1 MATYTTIENIA
12 LWTALVL
19 FYAVAITFIVRYF
32 RLKKISYCDPSSE
45 AEIRQ
50 HDDLSSNVKTKGA
63 DRGGDEYKSAQQVSS
78 PSPTPVTL
86 TAPDWTRKK
95 VSPSGSG
102 SAVVFNDVTKSFRLD
117 ERTTITPVRKV
128 RLEIAKGEFVVILGR
143 SGTGKTTLLNLAAGL
158 VRPSAG
164 TVYLDGED
172 LSGMNQEQLSDMRS
186 RKLGFIFQ
194 FPSLIPA
201 LTIKDNISLPAMFGG
216 DDSDGASERAAD
228 LLKMLGLSEKTDVFP
243 RQLSAGETKRIV
255 VARSLINQP
264 QLILADEPTSDLD
277 SKTEQ
282 EVLHLLREIN
292 KTGVTFL
299 IVTHSMQLV
308 PFATRAFE
316 MDHGELTEIDTR
328 KYSSAPAELA

>member
-1 MATYTTIENIA
+1 MATYTTFENIA
-12 LWTALVL
+12 LWTGLIL
-19 FYAVAITFIVRYF
+19 FWVVAVIFILRYL
-32 RLKKISYCDPSSE
+32 RLKNEANRSNLPAEGTRQQDSVPLNMKNDAAAAPMGRNTVEDPKDP
-45 AEIRQ
+45 Q
-50 HDDLSSNVKTKGA
+50 L
-63 DRGGDEYKSAQQVSS
+63 
-78 PSPTPVTL
+78 TL
-86 TAPDWTRKK
+86 TSLQGPMWTRN
-95 VSPSGSG
+95 STRSAGTG
-102 SAVVFNDVTKSFRLD
+102 NAVVFDDVTKSFRLD
-117 ERTTITPVRKV
+117 ERTTITPIRKV
-128 RLEIAKGEFVVILGR
+128 KLEIARGEFVVILGR

-158 VRPSAG
+158 VKPSSGA
-164 TVYLDGED
+164 VYLDGED

-216 DDSDGASERAAD
+216 DDGDGASERASD
-228 LLKMLGLSEKTDVFP
+228 LLKMLGLSQKTDVFP

-277 SKTEQ
+277 AKTEQ

-292 KTGVTFL
+292 ATGVTFL

-316 MDHGELTEIDTR
+316 MDHGELTEINTR
-328 KYSSAPAELA
+328 NYSGTATELA

>member
-1 MATYTTIENIA
+1 MASYTTFENIA
-12 LWTALVL
+12 LWTGLVL
-19 FYAVAITFIVRYF
+19 FWIVAVIFILRYV
-32 RLKKISYCDPSSE
+32 RLKNAVNRHISPAEESMQKDNMSINTKMDAIAEPANGNAIEKTDNPQPTQKNLE
-45 AEIRQ
+45 APNWT
-50 HDDLSSNVKTKGA
+50 LKKA
-63 DRGGDEYKSAQQVSS
+63 SS
-78 PSPTPVTL
+78 PG
-86 TAPDWTRKK
+86 A
-95 VSPSGSG
+95 
-102 SAVVFNDVTKSFRLD
+102 ANAIVFDDVTKSFRLD
-117 ERTTITPVRKV
+117 ERTTITPVCKV
-128 RLEIAKGEFVVILGR
+128 KLEIARGEFVVILGR

-158 VRPSAG
+158 VKPSSGA
-164 TVYLDGED
+164 VYLDGEN
-172 LSGMNQEQLSDMRS
+172 LSEMNQEQLSEMRS

-201 LTIKDNISLPAMFGG
+201 LTIKDNISLPGMFGG
-216 DDSDGASERAAD
+216 DDGDGASERAGD

-282 EVLHLLREIN
+282 EVLHLLRDIN
-292 KTGVTFL
+292 ATGVTFL

-316 MDHGELTEIDTR
+316 MDHGELTEIDIN
-328 KYSSAPAELA
+328 KYSGAAAELA

>member
-1 MATYTTIENIA
+1 MANYTAIENIA
-12 LWTALVL
+12 LWTSIVL
-19 FYAVAITFIVRYF
+19 FYVIAVIFIVRYA
-32 RLKKISYCDPSSE
+32 RLKSSVRHQAPKLE
-45 AEIRQ
+45 DSGSQ
-50 HDDLSSNVKTKGA
+50 DTVSTSVKTDYTVTGTGNNA
-63 DRGGDEYKSAQQVSS
+63 TGQE
-78 PSPTPVTL
+78 PSTPRSVPINL
-86 TAPDWTRKK
+86 TSPDWARKK
-95 VSPSGSG
+95 VSSKEGG
-102 SAVVFNDVTKSFRLD
+102 NTVVFDDVTKHFRLD

-128 RLEIAKGEFVVILGR
+128 NLEIGRGEFVVILGR

-158 VRPSAG
+158 VCPSSG

-172 LSGMNQEQLSDMRS
+172 LSAMTQEQLSEMRS

-201 LTIKDNISLPAMFGG
+201 LTIKDNISLPAMFG
-216 DDSDGASERAAD
+216 DQDSEQASERALD
-228 LLKMLGLSEKTDVFP
+228 LLKMLGLSEKADVFP

-277 SKTEQ
+277 AKTEQ

-292 KTGVTFL
+292 ETGVTFL

-316 MDHGELTEIDTR
+316 MDHGELTEINTR
-328 KYSSAPAELA
+328 KFSGVPAELA